1 MTRETLGVLWLL
13 VAIAGGLATMW
24 AADICARIAL

>member
-13 VAIAGGLATMW
+13 ASLALGLATMGLADL
-24 AADICARIAL
+24 AARW